1 MILLTTY
8 HLIQNQKMKTNKIIY
23 FRKPVQ
29 DDKSY
34 NIEEQQD
41 QIMEQHEEILAQR
54 KQIFDLINGEDND
67 RQRNL
72 EDNIKGLLS

>member
-1 MILLTTY
+1 
-8 HLIQNQKMKTNKIIY
+8 MKTNKIIY

-41 QIMEQHEEILAQR
+41 QIMKQQEEILAQ
-54 KQIFDLINGEDND
+54 KEEIFKTFAED
-67 RQRNL
+67 
-72 EDNIKGLLS
+72 E

>member
-1 MILLTTY
+1 
-8 HLIQNQKMKTNKIIY
+8 MKTNKIIY

-34 NIEEQQD
+34 SIEEQQD

-54 KQIFDLINGEDND
+54 KQIFDLINGDDND
-67 RQRNL
+67 R
-72 EDNIKGLLS
+72 